1 MGSAPFSRVAA
12 HAPKWQKNRIE
23 PCASPYDQVRGSS
36 TLDRTTTTRRLP
48 RIPSIARRL
57 QVLCHRDGSLG
68 GRRVRRRNRRG
79 GGKEGYPSGVGVK
92 SRVVI
97 DYTAQ
102 KEVLGAR
109 KFRMDTLAD
118 LAPQLRPGNSLIKAD
133 VSDAYYHLR
142 LR

>member
-1 MGSAPFSRVAA
+1 M
-12 HAPKWQKNRIE
+12 
-23 PCASPYDQVRGSS
+23 
-36 TLDRTTTTRRLP
+36 
-48 RIPSIARRL
+48 
-57 QVLCHRDGSLG
+57 
-68 GRRVRRRNRRG
+68 
-79 GGKEGYPSGVGVK
+79 GVK